1 MGYVGIK
8 MDMSKAFDRVNW
20 DFLLMVISKLGFSN
34 HIVSLVREMI
44 SSVSYTLLLEGRA
57 IGSVS
62 PGRGLR
68 QGRVLFMVLQLLE
81 VPRQFQICFFADDC
95 YIFCQATAHEAIT
108 LKNSIESFTSASGQT
123 INLTKSTLTF
133 SKNTDVNSRHAFC
146 NIMGMREGNLN
157 GNYLGLPSLIGRN
170 KREIL

>member
-1 MGYVGIK
+1 MLAFELNHYLKWKTQGKMGYFGVK

-44 SSVSYTLLLEGRA
+44 SSVSYTILLEGRA
-57 IGSVS
+57 IGTVS

-68 QGRVLFMVLQLLE
+68 QGDPMSPYLFILILE
-81 VPRQFQICFFADDC
+81 VFHLMILKCQREGSIHGIAIARGAPSISNLFFADDC

-108 LKNSIESFTSASGQT
+108 LKNS
-123 INLTKSTLTF
+123 
-133 SKNTDVNSRHAFC
+133 
-146 NIMGMREGNLN
+146 
-157 GNYLGLPSLIGRN
+157 
-170 KREIL
+170 